1 MTDKHGVEVKIGDKV
16 IAIDMKF
23 NPPLYIGK
31 ITDMSGNMSG
41 NIDDRL
47 DIIELRENICDS
59 VNHPKFYSYEFELWT
74 PERELIAKL
83 EV

>member
-1 MTDKHGVEVKIGDKV
+1 
-16 IAIDMKF
+16 
-23 NPPLYIGK
+23 
-31 ITDMSGNMSG
+31 MSD

-47 DIIELRENICDS
+47 DIIELRENICDD